1 MVMRGVLDRTVV
13 AALALQAVL
22 SIAGTP
28 LVAQEAPAAR
38 TLTLEEALRTSV
50 QQNRELQA
58 ARMQLSGAEGQ
69 VREAW
74 SAVYPKLNANATYT
88 RNVEV
93 PGQFMP
99 ARFFD
104 PNAGEADQVLVR
116 FGADN
121 SWMGQMRLEQPLFQA
136 SAFIGVGAAA
146 RYRSLQ
152 EEIVR
157 GKTQEIATRTK
168 QRYFDVLLAQESE
181 RLNAE
186 SVRRVRETLTEMQA
200 MQRAGL
206 VGEYDVLRLEV
217 ELANLE
223 PALLRAQSQVR
234 AARRTLAV
242 ELALEDAEGVSVE
255 GSLTGTSLG
264 AAEAADAPLLRSFG
278 LEADR
283 GAEELIELARRNRS
297 ELLQLRL
304 TEELR
309 TAELRAEQSEYL
321 PKVSL
326 FATYAYSAQSDG
338 GVNPFAFAGA
348 RSFTTPQV
356 GLQVTLPIFSGFS
369 RPARVDQR
377 RATVQQTA
385 TQYRDAVA
393 QVENQVRTLADQVQ
407 EARQRA
413 EAQQRA
419 TVQARR
425 GYDIARIQFREGM
438 GSRLELT
445 DAEVALRQSEFN
457 YAQAV
462 HDYLNARTQLDQ
474 AVGVVPDLR

>member
-1 MVMRGVLDRTVV
+1 MVKRGMLDRAA
-13 AALALQAVL
+13 AALALL
-22 SIAGTP
+22 SVFAIAGSP
-28 LVAQEAPAAR
+28 LAAQEAPAAR
-38 TLTLEEALRTSV
+38 TITLEEALRTSV
-50 QQNRELQA
+50 QQNRELQG

-74 SAVYPKLNANATYT
+74 SAVYPKVNANATYT

-104 PNAGEADQVLVR
+104 PNASESDQVLVR

-121 SWMGQMRLEQPLFQA
+121 TWMGQMRLEQPLFQA

-168 QRYFDVLLAQESE
+168 QRYFDVLLAQEAE

-186 SVRRVRETLTEMQA
+186 SVRRVRESLTEMQA

-223 PALLRAQSQVR
+223 PTLLRAQNQVR
-234 AARRTLAV
+234 AARRSLAV
-242 ELALEDAEGVSVE
+242 ELALETAEPLAVE
-255 GSLTGTSLG
+255 GSLTGTSLR
-264 AAEAADAPLLRSFG
+264 AAEEADAPLLRSFG
-278 LEADR
+278 LEPDR
-283 GAEELIELARRNRS
+283 SPEELVELARRNRS
-297 ELLQLRL
+297 ELLQLRH
-304 TEELR
+304 TEDLR

-321 PKVSL
+321 PRVSL
-326 FATYAYSAQSDG
+326 FATYAYSAQADG
-338 GVNPFAFAGA
+338 AVNPFAFGDA
-348 RSFTTPQV
+348 RSFTTPQM
-356 GLQVTLPIFSGFS
+356 GLQVTVPVFSGFS

-377 RATVQQTA
+377 RAAIQQTA

-393 QVENQVRTLADQVQ
+393 QVENQVRTLSDQVQ

-419 TVQARR
+419 TAQARR
-425 GYDIARIQFREGM
+425 GYEIARVQFREGM

-462 HDYLNARTQLDQ
+462 HDYLSARTQLDQ
-474 AVGVVPDLR
+474 AVGVVPDVR